1 MNIEHLKAL
10 CEQRKEVVAL
20 IEQQKSILQQIDDRI
35 TDVLSDNAFKIM
47 EAAGKNSGDVTM
59 TLADGTR
66 YKASVSKTVKY
77 DSDYLFQL
85 ASTIPWD
92 EARSIFKIDFSVPEA
107 NYQALQK
114 LKPEL
119 AEKVAAARTVK
130 YGDIKI
136 IPIE

>member
-10 CEQRKEVVAL
+10 REQRKEVVAL

-59 TLADGTR
+59 TLADGTK
-66 YKASVSKTVKY
+66 YKASVSKTVKW
-77 DSDYLFQL
+77 DSDALKEGAKDF
-85 ASTIPWD
+85 TWD
-92 EARSIFKIDFSVPEA
+92 EVRSMFKIDFSVPEA